1 MQNKNLLQLKLDI
14 RQQLKSN
21 GQYQIRMKEFNPS
34 IRNKIKIMQA
44 GIRVSEPKKKEE
56 GEKCLKRF

>member
-1 MQNKNLLQLKLDI
+1 
-14 RQQLKSN
+14 
-21 GQYQIRMKEFNPS
+21 MKEFNPS